1 MAPPANRRVLMVAFH
16 YPPVRGS
23 SGVHRTLA
31 FSRHLREHGWEPVVL
46 TAHPRAYASTGD
58 DQMGDIPEGMH
69 VERAFALDTER
80 HLSLFGRYPLALA
93 LPDNW
98 ASWYWG
104 GVRAGLRLIRE
115 HRPAAIWSTYPIA
128 TAQWIGRTLHR
139 KSGLPWIA
147 DLRDSMTEPGYPSQ
161 PRRRASFLKLER
173 SIVAEATRVVF
184 TAPGARAMY
193 AARYPEV
200 PAWRWQVIPNGYDER
215 AFEGATGAAA
225 PPGGGDGPLLLLH
238 SGVLY
243 PSERDP
249 TAFYGALADLMRS
262 GEATPARLQ
271 VRLRASGNDAHH
283 QRLID
288 EHGIGDIARL
298 EPPIPYRAALSE
310 MLSADGLLVF
320 QASNCNHQ
328 IPAKIYEYLRAGR
341 PILALTDPE
350 GDTAGVMREAGL
362 DTVAP
367 LDSRGAI
374 RAMLSRFLADVR
386 RGHAPLPGAPVIES
400 HSRRARSAALALL
413 LDNCR

>member
-1 MAPPANRRVLMVAFH
+1 MRRVLMVAFH

-31 FSRHLREHGWEPVVL
+31 FSRHLRDHGWEPVVL
-46 TAHPRAYASTGD
+46 TVHPRAYPSTGD
-58 DQMGDIPEGMH
+58 DQMGDIPEGMR

-80 HLSLFGRYPLALA
+80 HLSLFGRYPLSLA

-115 HRPAAIWSTYPIA
+115 LRPSALWSTYPIA
-128 TAQWIGRTLHR
+128 TAQWIARTLHR
-139 KSGLPWIA
+139 KSGLPWVA

-161 PRRRASFLKLER
+161 PRRRESFLKLER
-173 SIVAEATRVVF
+173 GIVAEAARVVF

-200 PAWRWQVIPNGYDER
+200 PAGRWQVIPNGYDER
-215 AFEGATGAAA
+215 AFEGASGAGA
-225 PPGGGDGPLLLLH
+225 PPGSGDGPLLLLH

-249 TAFYGALADLMRS
+249 TAFYGAIADLMRS
-262 GEATPARLQ
+262 GEVTPGSVQ
-271 VRLRASGNDAHH
+271 VRLRASGSDAHH

-288 EHGIGDIARL
+288 EHGIGAIAKL
-298 EPPIPYRAALSE
+298 EPPIPYRAALAE
-310 MLSADGLLVF
+310 MLAADGLLVF

-328 IPAKIYEYLRAGR
+328 IPAKIYEYIRARR
-341 PILALTDPE
+341 PILALTDPA

-362 DTVAP
+362 GTVAP
-367 LDSRGAI
+367 LDSRDGI
-374 RAMLSRFLADVR
+374 RTMLSRFLAAVR
-386 RGHAPLPGAPVIES
+386 RGEAGLPGDEVVES
-400 HSRRARSAALALL
+400 HSRASRTVLLASL
-413 LDNCR
+413 LDSVA